1 MFYNMYQPIMLGNSV
16 LSYET
21 LIRFKSG
28 TVNLADYLS
37 SIINKPLFDYN
48 QIIRTL
54 SENKNNDILLFI
66 NIYPASLLCD
76 DFVSR
81 LLLLKPFFHR
91 FVLEIIEDDCE
102 CMNKLCANINMFRL
116 HGLEFALDDFGAQFS
131 NMSRL
136 NRLDVKYV
144 KIDRGLVSNID
155 TDYLS
160 FSFLLNMCQL
170 LGSERSECNIIIE
183 GIETLIQHQ
192 LIDIIEEYTNIKL
205 LRQGYYYSY
214 PKNEFRP
221 KVEDDENNDVANFNS
236 VGLDFKVESINDIK
250 KAYEKFIVDDDLDT
264 ALTEFNILKVL
275 ASTGAVTLS
284 KVLENTPHM
293 IILKNQVGDIIY
305 HNRCSRDSFNIEAI
319 SLFRDVW
326 LNYNPELKMCLEHD
340 EELILSNQQS
350 SIRLEN
356 INGYEFLVNRYLIK
370 TDENKTN
377 VLSIIMFKES
387 VYLENCDILTGLY
400 LRHDY
405 SIYND
410 IKFVV
415 FLDLDDLKAI
425 NDNISYEKGDEY
437 LLSFSKSIKH
447 TFNNK
452 DYILIRHGGDEF
464 VILCKNTDLED
475 LEFKLNVLT
484 ENNAKEGIRFSYGVA
499 INSDDI
505 FNSISIS
512 SSNMKQQ
519 KKGKKN
525 EV

>member
-1 MFYNMYQPIMLGNSV
+1 MLGNSV

-28 TVNLADYLS
+28 GVNLADYLN

-54 SENKNNDILLFI
+54 TENKNNDILLFI
-66 NIYPASLLCD
+66 NVYPASLLCD

-81 LLLLKPFFHR
+81 LLLLKRFFHR

-102 CMNKLCANINMFRL
+102 CMNKLRTNINMFRL

-131 NMSRL
+131 NISRL
-136 NRLDVKYV
+136 NMLNVKYI

-170 LGSERSECNIIIE
+170 LGSERSDCNIIIE

-192 LIDIIEEYTNIKL
+192 LINIIEEYTNIRL

-214 PKNEFRP
+214 PEIEF
-221 KVEDDENNDVANFNS
+221 KQKMEGDENNNLTNFNS
-236 VGLDFKVESINDIK
+236 VDSDFKVERINDIK
-250 KAYEKFIVDDDLDT
+250 KAYEKFIVDDDLET

-275 ASTGAVTLS
+275 ASTGAITLS
-284 KVLENTPHM
+284 KVLENTPHI
-293 IILKNQVGDIIY
+293 IILKNQNGDIIY
-305 HNRCSRDSFNIEAI
+305 HNRCSRDSFNMEPI
-319 SLFRDVW
+319 SIFRDVW
-326 LNYNPELKMCLEHD
+326 LSYNPELRVCLEHD
-340 EELILSNQQS
+340 EELILSNQKS
-350 SIRLEN
+350 SIRLET
-356 INGYEFLVNRYLIK
+356 INGYEFLVNRFLIK
-370 TDENKTN
+370 TDENKIN
-377 VLSIIMFKES
+377 VLSIVMIKES

-405 SIYND
+405 TIYND
-410 IKFVV
+410 VKFVI
-415 FLDLDDLKAI
+415 FFDLDDLKFI
-425 NDNISYEKGDEY
+425 NDNVSYEKGDEY
-437 LLSFSKSIKH
+437 IISFSNSLKH
-447 TFNNK
+447 VFNGK
-452 DYILIRHGGDEF
+452 DYVLIRHGGDEF
-464 VILCKNTDLED
+464 IILCKNEDFESLECN
-475 LEFKLNVLT
+475 LNTLT
-484 ENNAKEGIRFSYGVA
+484 KNNTEDGIRFSYGVST
-499 INSDDI
+499 NEYDI

-512 SSNMKQQ
+512 SDNMKKQ
-519 KKGKKN
+519 KKGKKS